1 MQPTTPHHTVL
12 DNLSVALATAVL
24 GLMAGF
30 FWTYSYNVNLAM
42 LQVDGATYATVQ
54 SLFNQNVRHAAF
66 FTLFFGG
73 AAFPLLALA
82 VNRRHWRTPAFWL
95 IVVATVVYALG
106 IIVFTRQVNLPLN
119 AYTESWQVAQLP
131 ADWMQTRDAWNEANN
146 MRVWLACVA
155 FALSLGALVLRASAQ
170 AVARVDAVARMPSS
184 AAAFSNPTGGH

>member
-1 MQPTTPHHTVL
+1 MPTHT
-12 DNLSVALATAVL
+12 SRALFENTCIAIATAVL

-73 AAFPLLALA
+73 ALFPLLALVA
-82 VNRRHWRTPAFWL
+82 NHRHRHTPAFWL
-95 IVVATVVYALG
+95 LVTATGIYVLG

-119 AYTESWQVAQLP
+119 AVTEAWLPSQLP
-131 ADWMQTRDAWNEANN
+131 ADWPQIRTQWNDAN
-146 MRVWLACVA
+146 MTRVWLACAA
-155 FALSLGALVLRASAQ
+155 FALALAALVLRASGGTAHTRPQ
-170 AVARVDAVARMPSS
+170 MP
-184 AAAFSNPTGGH
+184 